1 MWRQQIITMSLL
13 SFTRRKAKPSVVKKK
28 ATRGK
33 VKVEEK
39 LKSGSESGSAQDTG
53 INLRPLVTEKS
64 VLLQE
69 GNVVAFRV
77 VRNATKKEIALAFRE
92 KYAVEP
98 RKIRTIHMMP
108 KRRRRGHTIGKT
120 VAWKKAYVKVDDVQ
134 ALKLG
139 P

>member
-1 MWRQQIITMSLL
+1 MSLL
-13 SFTRRKAKPSVVKKK
+13 SFTKKK
-28 ATRGK
+28 AKQPSAKKKAPGK
-33 VKVEEK
+33 VKAAKKVK
-39 LKSGSESGSAQDTG
+39 DDSEAKNILVAG
-53 INLRPLVTEKS
+53 IDLRPLVTEKS

-77 VRNATKKEIALAFRE
+77 DKKATKKEIALAVRE
-92 KYAVEP
+92 KYSVEP

-108 KRRRRGHTIGKT
+108 KKRRRGHTVGKT
-120 VAWKKAYVKVDDVQ
+120 IAWKKAYVKVDDVQ

>member
-1 MWRQQIITMSLL
+1 MSFL
-13 SFTRRKAKPSVVKKK
+13 SFTKKKAKPDVVGKK
-28 ATRGK
+28 TVRGK
-33 VKVEEK
+33 VKVGKK
-39 LKSGSESGSAQDTG
+39 LKGGSGVKNARVAV

-77 VRNATKKEIALAFRE
+77 ARNVTKREVTLAFRE

-98 RKIRTIHMMP
+98 RKIRTMHVMP
-108 KRRRRGHTIGKT
+108 KRRRRGHTVGKT
-120 VAWKKAYVKVDDVQ
+120 VAWKKVYVKVDDVQ